1 MTKIHDLWV
10 IIAITLFLSACGGP
24 TLTKLPPSYEE
35 EATTSSSNSKAIGS
49 GETNNTL
56 PESNASVIEPPAEV
70 VVPKVE
76 PINPGNA
83 KPYTVMGETYAPM
96 KEIST
101 FMQKGFASWY
111 GKMFHGRKTANGEIF
126 NMYKL
131 SAAHKTLPIPS
142 YVQVTNE
149 HNQKSIIVRV
159 NDRGPFIK
167 GRIIDLSY
175 AAAKKLDMLGHGTIP
190 VTIQLVD
197 PKNPETF
204 KPIDDTQQPAET
216 LEMQAQKN
224 ASEELSPVSTNKQIP
239 AISSEPVNNTNAA
252 IQTSVI
258 TGVKGS
264 FVQVGAFKSEQNA
277 DGLYQRIAQTQVA
290 QNAKLNKVY
299 NGSVYQIV
307 LGPYA
312 EYELAKQVSVQIRD
326 QLQLSSMVFSQ

>member
-1 MTKIHDLWV
+1 MKKNHALWISIVMTL
-10 IIAITLFLSACGGP
+10 LLSACGGP
-24 TLTKLPPSYEE
+24 ALTKLPPSYEE
-35 EATTSSSNSKAIGS
+35 PVASTPASQPGARAEPIKS
-49 GETNNTL
+49 L
-56 PESNASVIEPPAEV
+56 PEAEV

-83 KPYTVMGETYAPM
+83 KPYTVLGETYAPM
-96 KEIST
+96 KEISA
-101 FMQKGFASWY
+101 FMQKGLASWY
-111 GKMFHGRKTANGEIF
+111 GKKFHGRKTANGEIF

-142 YVQVTNE
+142 YVKVTNE
-149 HNQKSIIVRV
+149 HTQKSIIVRV
-159 NDRGPFIK
+159 NDRGPFVK

-175 AAAKKLDMLGHGTIP
+175 AAAKKLDMLSHGTVP

-204 KPIDDTQQPAET
+204 TPIDDTQQAEQT
-216 LEMQAQKN
+216 DETQTNTSEMA
-224 ASEELSPVSTNKQIP
+224 SPVSTSHQESSNQANAVIP
-239 AISSEPVNNTNAA
+239 
-252 IQTSVI
+252 TSVM

-264 FVQVGAFKSEQNA
+264 FVQVGAFKSEHNA
-277 DGLYQRIAQTQVA
+277 DGLYQRIAQSQVA

-299 NGSVYQIV
+299 NGNVYQIV

-312 EYELAKQVSVQIRD
+312 EYDAAKLVSTQIRD

>member
-1 MTKIHDLWV
+1 MKKNHALW
-10 IIAITLFLSACGGP
+10 IITAITLLLSACGGP
-24 TLTKLPPSYEE
+24 SLTKLPPSYEE
-35 EATTSSSNSKAIGS
+35 PVASSSSSKPSVSA
-49 GETNNTL
+49 
-56 PESNASVIEPPAEV
+56 ESNSPVPEPTAEV

-83 KPYTVMGETYAPM
+83 KPYTVLGETYAPM

-101 FMQKGFASWY
+101 FMQKGLASWY
-111 GKMFHGRKTANGEIF
+111 GKKFHGRKTANGEIF

-175 AAAKKLDMLGHGTIP
+175 AAAKKLDMLGHGTMP

-204 KPIDDTQQPAET
+204 KPIDDAQVAEQMIDTQP
-216 LEMQAQKN
+216 QAD
-224 ASEELSPVSTNKQIP
+224 ASGAVSPVNTSNQT
-239 AISSEPVNNTNAA
+239 SSAANEQPPNHTNALV
-252 IQTSVI
+252 QTTVI

-277 DGLYQRIAQTQVA
+277 DGLYQRIAQAQVA

-299 NGSVYQIV
+299 NGNVYQIV

-312 EYELAKQVSVQIRD
+312 EYESAKLVSTQIRD